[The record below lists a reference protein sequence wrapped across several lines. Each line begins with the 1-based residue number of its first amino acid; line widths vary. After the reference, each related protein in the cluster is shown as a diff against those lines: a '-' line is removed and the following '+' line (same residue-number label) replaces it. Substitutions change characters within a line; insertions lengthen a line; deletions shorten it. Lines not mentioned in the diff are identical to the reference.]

1 MRGVLVARSAMPKPG
16 LRRARRLV
24 VLRQAQVMNE
34 KPVRI
39 TTLDLNDDRVIA
51 AVVETLY
58 RYGIGRVKGA
68 KIANGILADLRR
80 LDD

>member
-1 MRGVLVARSAMPKPG
+1 MNKP
-16 LRRARRLV
+16 
-24 VLRQAQVMNE
+24 E
-34 KPVRI
+34 RI
-39 TTLDLNDDRVIA
+39 STLDLNDDRVIA

-80 LDD
+80 LDDK